1 MSNSSVDNALRLL
14 TLIGERRVLR
24 VAEAS
29 EALGVA
35 RSTAHR
41 LLASLRRHG
50 YVTQDRPNGAY
61 RPGPALRE
69 VGLAAI
75 GGLDIRRVAR
85 PVMEELR
92 ERTDETISLSV
103 LEGRDIRFVDC
114 LESTRT
120 VRVGTRTGVVLPAS
134 CTAGGKSLLAAISP
148 TELERRYSGRDLPAR
163 TATSVADFRELLR
176 ELAEVR
182 RVGYA
187 LNMEEGESGVCAVGA
202 AVRDLAGFPLA
213 SIAIVIPASRMPT
226 TDTGRAL
233 SPLVVNAARSVE
245 SLLRAEL

>member
-41 LLASLRRHG
+41 LLA
-50 YVTQDRPNGAY
+50 
-61 RPGPALRE
+61 AL
-69 VGLAAI
+69 
-75 GGLDIRRVAR
+75 
-85 PVMEELR
+85 
-92 ERTDETISLSV
+92 
-103 LEGRDIRFVDC
+103 
-114 LESTRT
+114 
-120 VRVGTRTGVVLPAS
+120 
-134 CTAGGKSLLAAISP
+134 SP
-148 TELERRYSGRDLPAR
+148 TELDRRYSGRDLPAR
-163 TATSVADFRELLR
+163 TTTSVADFGELLR

-187 LNMEEGESGVCAVGA
+187 LNLEEGESGVCAVGA

-213 SIAIVIPASRMPT
+213 AIAIVIPASRM
-226 TDTGRAL
+226 
-233 SPLVVNAARSVE
+233 
-245 SLLRAEL
+245 